1 MVTGLSSTLS
11 SLQAHERKM
20 ASNANNIANVNTNGY
35 KRDQVV
41 LAEGETGDVRVN
53 LRKDLSPAPQDPLAP
68 EAPGVETEL
77 SNVNLADEMSG
88 MIPTEIGYKAN
99 LKTIQ
104 TRDEMIGTLLDTL
117 A

>member
-1 MVTGLSSTLS
+1 MLTGLSSTVS
-11 SLQAHERKM
+11 SLQAHDRKM
-20 ASNANNIANVNTNGY
+20 AVHANNVANVNTNGF
-35 KRDQVV
+35 KRDQAV
-41 LAEGETGDVRVN
+41 LEEGVAGEVRVN
-53 LRKDLSPAPQDPLAP
+53 LRKDRSPAPEDPLAP
-68 EAPGVETEL
+68 DAPDMTKEL
-77 SNVNLADEMSG
+77 SNVDLVDEMTG

>member
-1 MVTGLSSTLS
+1 MVTGLSTTLS
-11 SLQAHERKM
+11 SLQAHDRKM
-20 ASNANNIANVNTNGY
+20 AVKANNIANVNTNGF
-35 KRDQVV
+35 KRDRAV
-41 LAEGETGDVRVN
+41 LEEGGAGEVRVN
-53 LRKDLSPAPQDPLAP
+53 LHKEVSPAPQDPLAP
-68 EAPGVETEL
+68 EAPGVAKEL
-77 SNVNLADEMSG
+77 SNVDLADEMTG

>member
-1 MVTGLSSTLS
+1 MVTGLGSTLS
-11 SLQAHERKM
+11 SLQAHDRKM
-20 ASNANNIANVNTNGY
+20 ASSANNIANVNTNGY

-41 LAEGETGDVRVN
+41 LTEGEAGDVRVN

-77 SNVNLADEMSG
+77 SNVDLADEMSG

>member
-1 MVTGLSSTLS
+1 MITGLSSTVS
-11 SLQAHERKM
+11 ALQAHDRKM
-20 ASNANNIANVNTNGY
+20 SVNANNIANVNTNGY
-35 KRDQVV
+35 KRAQAV
-41 LAEGETGDVRVN
+41 LEEGGAGEVRVN

-68 EAPGVETEL
+68 DAPGVEQEL
-77 SNVNLADEMSG
+77 SNVDLVDEMTG

-104 TRDEMIGTLLDTL
+104 ARDEMMGTLLDTL